1 MVEVSIIMND
11 PTPATIPKIPSPMT
25 RVLKDTNNYRYL
37 IDLCCL
43 LHVLRKLPTLA

>member
-11 PTPATIPKIPSPMT
+11 TNLAMIPKIPSPMT
-25 RVLKDTNNYRYL
+25 RILKDINSYRYI

-43 LHVLRKLPTLA
+43 LHVLRKLRTSE